1 MLVHGV
7 LLIDRHDKVIEH
19 QAKTGVP
26 FESESIAAWRDACK
40 SGGTAIDVGAYTGL
54 YSLVAE
60 KAGADSMMAFE
71 PNPEVFNRLNE
82 NSELNKSSAEC
93 HMLAVSDKVGTCG
106 LVLSNARLTSGGR
119 LVDGTTIETVTLDSV
134 VDDTV
139 CAIKI
144 DTEGHE
150 CKVLMG
156 AMGIISKYYPLLI
169 TEALTA
175 DDFDSQAEILTPM
188 GYRHT
193 KADQWNYIWR
203 K

>member
-7 LLIDRHDKVIEH
+7 LLIDEQDKVIEH
-19 QAKTGVP
+19 QVKTGVS
-26 FESESIAAWRDACK
+26 FEHESIAAWRDACK
-40 SGGTAIDVGAYTGL
+40 HGGTAIDVGAYTGL
-54 YSLVAE
+54 YSFVAE
-60 KAGADSMMAFE
+60 KAGADRVMAFE
-71 PNPEVFNRLNE
+71 PNREVFKRLDE
-82 NSELNKSSAEC
+82 NAELNKSSVEC
-93 HMLAVSDKVGTCG
+93 YMLAASDKAGTCG
-106 LVLSNARLTSGGR
+106 LMLSRARLTSGGR
-119 LVDGTTIETVTLDSV
+119 LVEGTTIETVELDSV

-156 AMGIISKYYPLLI
+156 AMGIISKDYPVII
-169 TEALTA
+169 TEALTV
-175 DDFDSQAEILTPM
+175 DDFEAQAEILTPM

-193 KADQWNYIWR
+193 HADQWNYIWT